1 MVRVT
6 CCDKCGH
13 PLPDLAVMVD
23 LTRRQQQ
30 LFLVLQRAGRHG
42 VLYRDIMDAIYP
54 DELPAPNL
62 LSVMK
67 HKMQPRLQRHGMKIA
82 VRKGPNSLW
91 RLESI

>member
-1 MVRVT
+1 
-6 CCDKCGH
+6 
-13 PLPDLAVMVD
+13 MVD

-30 LFLVLQRAGRHG
+30 LFLVLQRAGRRG
-42 VLYRDIMDAIYP
+42 VLYRDIMDAIYV
-54 DELPAPNL
+54 DELPSPNI

-67 HKMQPRLQRHGMKIA
+67 HSMQPRLQRHGMKIA

>member
-13 PLPDLAVMVD
+13 PLPDLEVMVD

-30 LFLVLQRAGRHG
+30 LFLVLQRAGRRG

-54 DELPAPNL
+54 DELPSTKI

-67 HKMQPRLQRHGMKIA
+67 HNMQPRLQRHGMKIV
-82 VRKGPNSLW
+82 VRTGPNSLW
-91 RLESI
+91 RLEAI